1 MATACL
7 FLGFN
12 RPVPGREKEAN
23 LFLLREAIEVFGR
36 YQSEGWFESFQF
48 VGLTPHGGDLNLF
61 VLLNGERARLDELRR
76 TDDFER
82 LSMRLNNLFQGYG
95 VTPGVT
101 GEGIPKVAERN
112 PDIFK

>member
-1 MATACL
+1 MASACL
-7 FLGFN
+7 FLGFD
-12 RPVPGREKEAN
+12 RPAPGREKEAST
-23 LFLLREAIEVFGR
+23 FLIREAPEIFQR
-36 YQSEGWFESFQF
+36 YQRDGWFETFQF

-61 VLLNGERARLDELRR
+61 VLLGGERAKLDELRR

-82 LSMRLNNLFQGYG
+82 LSMRLNSLFLGYG

-101 GEGIPKVAERN
+101 GEGIARVADRN

>member
-7 FLGFN
+7 FLGFD

-23 LFLLREAIEVFGR
+23 NFLLREATEVFQR
-36 YQSEGWFESFQF
+36 YKRDGWFESFQF
-48 VGLTPHGGDLNLF
+48 VGLTPHGGDLNVF
-61 VLLNGERARLDELRR
+61 ILLNGARAKLDELRR

-82 LSMRLNNLFQGYG
+82 LSMRLNSLFQGYG

-101 GEGIPKVAERN
+101 DEGIPKVAERN

>member
-12 RPVPGREKEAN
+12 RPAPGREKEAN
-23 LFLLREAIEVFGR
+23 PFLLKEVTETFQR
-36 YQSEGWFESFQF
+36 YQREGWFESFQF
-48 VGLTPHGGDLNLF
+48 VGLTPHGGDLNAF
-61 VLLNGERARLDELRR
+61 FLLNGERAKLDELRR

-82 LSMRLNNLFQGYG
+82 LSMRLSNLFYGYG

-101 GEGIPKVAERN
+101 GEGIPKVVERN
-112 PDIFK
+112 PDVFR